1 MCIEHV
7 KISYFTWEP
16 SDSIDSFS
24 SLGREQL
31 IELPPPPVLVSPSVP
46 LMLRRVSFLRGF
58 FVGDKSSKSGAD
70 NERISTVDFSS
81 WSWAR
86 SSNNS
91 LRQEKKFKIYVSTNN
106 PQIYIIVC
114 YVHITTLHMLCACVS
129 LQFVVVA
136 FHCHPT

>member
-91 LRQEKKFKIYVSTNN
+91 LRQEKSLKYMLV
-106 PQIYIIVC
+106 QIINRYILFFVMFIL
-114 YVHITTLHMLCACVS
+114 LHMLCVRVC
-129 LQFVVVA
+129 
-136 FHCHPT
+136 HCNLL